1 MKIKSTKFK
10 DLKIISSQVHYDK
23 RGFLEKLLKVNFFE
37 KKIYFFLCIVL
48 KKKCY

>member
-23 RGFLEKLLKVNFFE
+23 RGFFRETFKSKFFR
-37 KKIYFFLCIVL
+37 KKNLFFLCIVL